1 MNYYEILGISNITG
15 DEDEIQLRSYLLGK
29 IINKYFNNDEMLT
42 NEHLILELMGFYV
55 KRFNNEFKESMD
67 IIAVGDNTEEENNS
81 LLKSLVFS
89 HTMSALRQITGLDTG
104 ILPEKYPNLTKEDL
118 KAAVSQFDNPELK
131 GIVMKNYLMART
143 KLENQNSKQE
153 YDKHLREAME
163 EDSLADEEVFK
174 VVNEG
179 RFRTFYSG
187 DNNGKIIF

>member
-42 NEHLILELMGFYV
+42 NKHLKLDLMKYYIETFY
-55 KRFNNEFKESMD
+55 KDIYRSMD
-67 IIAVGDNTEEENNS
+67 IIAVGDNTKEENKT
-81 LLKSLVFS
+81 LAKSLALS
-89 HTMSALRQITGLDTG
+89 HTMSALRQISGLDTS
-104 ILPEKYPNLTKEDL
+104 ILPEKYPNLTKENL
-118 KAAVSQFDNPELK
+118 IEMVLPIDNPEFK
-131 GIVMKNYLMART
+131 GIVMSNYLKAST
-143 KLENQNSKQE
+143 KLQNKNSKQE

-179 RFRTFYSG
+179 RFRTFYPG
-187 DNNGKIIF
+187 DNNGEIIF